1 MSKVS
6 RFKGRPS
13 GRGSGPTQSS
23 IEAFV
28 YFVGWRVVDLATGQ
42 VRERY
47 KSMILTVPGPI
58 RHGSSLQ
65 KVEQMILDA
74 ELKRAAD
81 DTTPG
86 IKIVGS
92 SPDLR
97 VQITSLSFLEKYL
110 QALTPEEEELIRKRN
125 EAVLEAQR
133 RGEAEVQAANPD
145 PDKPESAN

>member
-6 RFKGRPS
+6 RFRGRPS
-13 GRGSGPTQSS
+13 GRGSGPTESS

-58 RHGSSLQ
+58 RHSSSLA

-74 ELKRAAD
+74 ELKHAAD
-81 DTTPG
+81 EVTPG

-92 SPDLR
+92 STDIR
-97 VQITSLSFLEKYL
+97 VQITSCSFLEKYL
-110 QALTPEEEELIRKRN
+110 QVLTPEEEAVIRKRN
-125 EAVLEAQR
+125 EEILAAKR
-133 RGEAEVQAANPD
+133 RGDVETQAANPD
-145 PDKPESAN
+145 PSKPESAN